1 MSGYSEER
9 SVKNC
14 RTLLN
19 EDEKFTEE
27 KQMYRIR
34 PAVATLL
41 LVAFLSLNMTVLGQQ
56 RRTST
61 ATRRRPAATPSS
73 LTGVYRL
80 DRTSS
85 DDPRIAAARAVNDL
99 TPDQQRRIVDSLTPR
114 LESPEQLAIERRG
127 QVIEIASS
135 RAPRISF
142 EADGRERQ
150 ERASNGNPI
159 STRAVL
165 YGEQLMVSTSGSP
178 NDEFTV
184 TFDPIE
190 NGRRLR
196 VTRRIYVEQLN
207 EPVVVQS
214 FYNKTSNVARWDI
227 YNAQRST
234 TTTARNNTQRRFP
247 PPAPSPNT
255 SASRPQTAPPII
267 REPVPQ
273 RPAPPPEERNGDVY
287 VFVVPNGTQ
296 FVTILND
303 DLNTAQ
309 SREGDR
315 FTMTVSAPA
324 QYEGATLEGHI
335 SSIKRGGRIS
345 GRPEMN
351 FEFDQIRLRDGRTAG
366 FDGYIESVRALDGE
380 DVRINSEDT
389 SVQESDDQTTRTA
402 QRAAI
407 GAAIGA
413 IIGAIADGGK
423 GAAIGAAVGAGVG
436 AGSVYAEGRDDLEL
450 RRGTELIIRARAPR

>member
-1 MSGYSEER
+1 
-9 SVKNC
+9 
-14 RTLLN
+14 
-19 EDEKFTEE
+19 
-27 KQMYRIR
+27 MYRIR
-34 PAVATLL
+34 PFVATLL
-41 LVAFLSLNMTVLGQQ
+41 VIAFLSLNVTVLGQQ

-61 ATRRRPAATPSS
+61 ATARGVAAAPSR

-80 DRTSS
+80 DVRGS

-99 TPDQQRRIVDSLTPR
+99 PPDQQRLIVESLIPR

-127 QVIEIASS
+127 QLIQIASS
-135 RAPRISF
+135 RAPRIGF

-150 ERASNGNPI
+150 ERAADGHPI

-178 NDEFTV
+178 DDEFTV
-184 TFDPIE
+184 TFDSIE

-196 VTRRIYVEQLN
+196 VTRRIYVAQLN

-214 FYNKTSNVARWDI
+214 FYNKTSSVARWSI
-227 YNAQRST
+227 YNEQRPT

-247 PPAPSPNT
+247 PPAQSPNT
-255 SASRPQTAPPII
+255 SGNRPQPAPPII

-273 RPAPPPEERNGDVY
+273 RPAPSPSERNGEVY

-296 FVTILND
+296 FVTTLND

-324 QYEGATLEGHI
+324 QYEGATIEGHI

-366 FDGYIESVRALDGE
+366 FDGYIESVRVPGSE
-380 DVRINSEDT
+380 DVRVNSENT
-389 SVQESDDQTTRTA
+389 SVQEGDDQTTRTA

-436 AGSVYAEGRDDLEL
+436 AGSVYAQGRDDLEL
-450 RRGTELIIRARAPR
+450 SRGTELIIRARAPR

>member
-1 MSGYSEER
+1 
-9 SVKNC
+9 
-14 RTLLN
+14 
-19 EDEKFTEE
+19 
-27 KQMYRIR
+27 MYRIR
-34 PAVATLL
+34 PVVATLL
-41 LVAFLSLNMTVLGQQ
+41 VIAFLNLNVTALGQQ

-61 ATRRRPAATPSS
+61 AAGRGAAATSS
-73 LTGVYRL
+73 QLTGVYRL
-80 DRTSS
+80 DRRSS
-85 DDPRIAAARAVNDL
+85 DDPRIAAARAVSDL
-99 TPDQQRRIVDSLTPR
+99 PPDRQRSIVDNLTPR

-127 QVIEIASS
+127 QLIEIASS

-150 ERASNGNPI
+150 ERATDGHPI

-178 NDEFTV
+178 DDEFTV

-196 VTRRIYVEQLN
+196 VTRRIYIEQLN

-214 FYNKTSNVARWDI
+214 FYNKTSSVARWGI
-227 YNAQRST
+227 FNEQRST
-234 TTTARNNTQRRFP
+234 TATARNNNQRRFP
-247 PPAPSPNT
+247 PPTATTPGT
-255 SASRPQTAPPII
+255 SINRPQPAPPII
-267 REPVPQ
+267 RESVPQ
-273 RPAPPPEERNGDVY
+273 RPAPPPSERDGAVY

-296 FVTILND
+296 FVTVLND
-303 DLNTAQ
+303 DLSTAQ

-335 SSIKRGGRIS
+335 SSIKRGGRIA
-345 GRPEMN
+345 GRPEIN

-366 FDGYIESVRALDGE
+366 FDGYIESVRALGGE
-380 DVRINSEDT
+380 DVRINSENT
-389 SVQESDDQTTRTA
+389 SVQEGDDQTTRTA

-436 AGSVYAEGRDDLEL
+436 AGSVYIEGRDDLEL